1 MKPVILVTKRIYPEA
16 IEYLRQRAE
25 VDYEESDDGLS
36 APQLAARIGGKQGI
50 VSQLTDK
57 FPAEVIEGL
66 AGIRVIANVAVGY
79 DNIDVAAAT
88 RRGILV
94 TNTPEVL
101 TDTTADFAFTLLLA
115 AARRVV
121 EGHQYV
127 HSGQWTK
134 WRIDLLVGQ
143 DVHHRTLG
151 IFGMG
156 RIGQAVARRARGFS
170 MRILYHDAQ
179 PAPESIEKE
188 LGLELVGAER
198 LLRESDFVS
207 LHVPLLPET
216 RHLIGAQQL
225 RMMKPTAI
233 LVNTSR
239 GPVVDE
245 AALAEALD
253 QRVIAGAGLDVFE
266 REPQVEP
273 LLLKLENVVL
283 APHIASASV
292 DTRRQ
297 MSVMAAENAVA
308 ALEGKR
314 PPNLLNPEALATEPI
329 PPTSPEHRSPPY
341 CVWRLRGAPAL
352 PRPRVSPARRDR
364 PEWCTDRKPGTI
376 RFRRPLRT
384 SPSRRP
390 QRCGRAGDWAR

>member
-1 MKPVILVTKRIYPEA
+1 MCDNCVPMKSVILVTKRIYPEA

-36 APQLAARIGGKQGI
+36 ASQLAARISGKQGV

-143 DVHHRTLG
+143 DIHHRTLG

-198 LLRESDFVS
+198 LLREADFVS

-253 QRVIAGAGLDVFE
+253 QRVIAGAGIDVFE

-297 MSVMAAENAVA
+297 MSMMAAENAVA
-308 ALEGKR
+308 AIEGRR
-314 PPNLLNPEALATEPI
+314 PPNLLNPEALATGP
-329 PPTSPEHRSPPY
+329 
-341 CVWRLRGAPAL
+341 
-352 PRPRVSPARRDR
+352 
-364 PEWCTDRKPGTI
+364 
-376 RFRRPLRT
+376 
-384 SPSRRP
+384 
-390 QRCGRAGDWAR
+390 

>member
-1 MKPVILVTKRIYPEA
+1 MIPSPKKPNLAMSGLYAEGAMCDNCVPMKPAILVTKRIYPEA
-16 IEYLRQRAE
+16 IEYLKQRAE
-25 VDYEESDDGLS
+25 LDYAESDDGLS
-36 APQLAARIGGKQGI
+36 APQLIARISGKQGV

-57 FPAEVIEGL
+57 FSAEVIAGL
-66 AGIRVIANVAVGY
+66 AGIRVIANVAVGF
-79 DNIDVAAAT
+79 DNIDLPAAT

-94 TNTPEVL
+94 TNTPDVL
-101 TDTTADFAFTLLLA
+101 SDTTADFAFTLPLA
-115 AARRVV
+115 PARRVV
-121 EGHQYV
+121 EAHQYV
-127 HSGQWTK
+127 HAGQWTK

-156 RIGQAVARRARGFS
+156 RIGQALARRARGFS

-179 PAPESIEKE
+179 PAPEPIEKE
-188 LGLELVGAER
+188 LGLELVSSER
-198 LLRESDFVS
+198 MLPESDFVS

-216 RHLIGAQQL
+216 RHLIGAPQL

-253 QRVIAGAGLDVFE
+253 QRVIAGAGIDVFE
-266 REPQVEP
+266 REPQVDP

-292 DTRRQ
+292 DTRRK
-297 MSVMAAENAVA
+297 MSMMAAENAVA
-308 ALEGKR
+308 ALEGQR
-314 PPNLLNPEALATEPI
+314 PPNLLNPELWERA
-329 PPTSPEHRSPPY
+329 
-341 CVWRLRGAPAL
+341 
-352 PRPRVSPARRDR
+352 
-364 PEWCTDRKPGTI
+364 
-376 RFRRPLRT
+376 
-384 SPSRRP
+384 
-390 QRCGRAGDWAR
+390 QR